1 MITLVLSAAIALAQ
15 PVVAQNAAPAAAATA
30 APVPP
35 SDPKVTERVRTE
47 FKAWQTGKID
57 RTHYSSE
64 ANANFTDDA
73 IAQIGE
79 HLKPLGDIK
88 SMLFTGST
96 TRLQNNVY
104 NYYNYRVVCEKG
116 DVKVQLAL
124 DRTGKV
130 SGISFRP
137 ADKPPAGN
145 PTS

>member
-1 MITLVLSAAIALAQ
+1 MIALVLSTAIVLAQ

-30 APVPP
+30 APVQP
-35 SDPKVTERVRTE
+35 SDSKVTEQVRTE

-64 ANANFTDDA
+64 ANATFTDDA
-73 IAQIGE
+73 IAQIAE

-96 TRLQNNVY
+96 TRLQNNV
-104 NYYNYRVVCEKG
+104 YNYRVVCEKG